1 MPKTLEL
8 LIRYLGAGC
17 IATLVHLVIFT
28 CLLAWCG
35 PVISTLCAGI
45 GGAGTA
51 YCLARHWVF
60 ARRQCNGVRFAVTA
74 ASQVAANTLIVGLL
88 THWGVHPHLAQ
99 LTAITA
105 VTVQGFTINHFW
117 VFKHDIKRAHPQ

>member
-1 MPKTLEL
+1 MPNTLEL
-8 LIRYLGAGC
+8 LTRYLGSGC

-28 CLLAWCG
+28 CLLKGGG

-45 GGAGTA
+45 SGAVTA
-51 YCLARHWVF
+51 YCLNRHWVF
-60 ARRQCNGVRFAVTA
+60 AGRQCIGVRFAVTA
-74 ASQVAANTLIVGLL
+74 ASQVVANTLIVGLL
-88 THWGVHPHLAQ
+88 TFWGVHPHLAQ
-99 LTAITA
+99 LTAIAA